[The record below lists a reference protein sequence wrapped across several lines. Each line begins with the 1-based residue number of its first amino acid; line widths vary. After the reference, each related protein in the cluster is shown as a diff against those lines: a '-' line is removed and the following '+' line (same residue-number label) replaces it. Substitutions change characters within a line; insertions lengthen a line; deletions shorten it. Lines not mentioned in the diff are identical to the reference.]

1 MLESDWS
8 MLVGRT
14 EIPGRCGG
22 RVPQRPSFSL
32 SSSPDEWCPG
42 PDLQSAASR
51 SCRLQCC
58 YRRGPESWN
67 DTAPPVW
74 CGYKRC
80 PLPCNFPLRFSL
92 CRHSLDFR
100 QQRLNVCVIPFP
112 HNKTPRCS
120 LFSYIRGSFVTARFY
135 WSCSFFKAS
144 GDFLFYSHS
153 ANSDIWECI
162 WGDFTSKTFANILMF
177 HQLFGAPRFL
187 SIKIVSQKTRDCKGF
202 NP

>member
-80 PLPCNFPLRFSL
+80 PLPICGWDCPPYVQIVLARCIGKMELVEKSCVGSDDLIYRTVSYISGNFRRQFSL
-92 CRHSLDFR
+92 DLNFILNSL
-100 QQRLNVCVIPFP
+100 I
-112 HNKTPRCS
+112 S
-120 LFSYIRGSFVTARFY
+120 LLRILSFKFKSTWMVFFFTRIYVGSKYHYF
-135 WSCSFFKAS
+135 C
-144 GDFLFYSHS
+144 
-153 ANSDIWECI
+153 
-162 WGDFTSKTFANILMF
+162 
-177 HQLFGAPRFL
+177 
-187 SIKIVSQKTRDCKGF
+187 
-202 NP
+202 